1 MSNTKKWIIKFI
13 RSYIKEHGY
22 PPCVREIA
30 EGVGL
35 KSTSTVHR
43 HLKSLIESGHLETDA
58 EFGSPRAIRVPGM
71 SWVEEVMML
80 DNAESV
86 QDTKE
91 RSIKNE

>member
-1 MSNTKKWIIKFI
+1 MSNIKRWIIEFI

-30 EGVGL
+30 AGVGL
-35 KSTSTVHR
+35 KSTSTVHS

-71 SWVEEVMML
+71 NWV
-80 DNAESV
+80 DNELLENAQGV
-86 QDTKE
+86 Q
-91 RSIKNE
+91 